1 MFFSGV
7 ARAADTPVIL
17 VVGDSLSAGYGI
29 DQTQGWV
36 QLLQHKLD
44 TLEQHYRVVN
54 ASISGDTSHGG
65 LQRLPRILKKWKPRI
80 VIIELGG
87 NDGLRGLSL
96 KSMTGNLEKMIQL
109 SHQSEAKVLLL
120 GIRLPANYGRCYGER
135 FSSIYPVLAKK
146 YDVPLVPFMLES
158 VADKKSLMQVDGIHP
173 RAAAQSIVLGTVFE
187 YLRPLL

>member
-65 LQRLPRILKKWKPRI
+65 LQRLPRILQKWKPRI

-109 SHQSEAKVLLL
+109 SHQSGAKVLLL
-120 GIRLPANYGRCYGER
+120 GIRLPANYGRRYGER
-135 FSSIYPVLAKK
+135 FSSIYPALAEKH
-146 YDVPLVPFMLES
+146 DVPLVPFMLES
-158 VADKKSLMQVDGIHP
+158 VADKKALMQADGIHP

-187 YLRPLL
+187 YLQPLL